1 MTVGPGTAH
10 TTTPLSRPGRG
21 AYPDARKQASGDVDG
36 YLAARRAA
44 ETNSSALWRV
54 HHKLYDLEPYLDHH
68 PGGRVWLDR
77 LRGCDCS
84 EAFEAHHL
92 DGGKVRPSSLYHTER
107 IFETE
112 HILVALEEKRG
123 DPPTTRTRGS

>member
-1 MTVGPGTAH
+1 MPPTRTATRTATATVTVGPGTAH

-21 AYPDARKQASGDVDG
+21 AYPDARKQANGDVDG

-44 ETNSSALWRV
+44 ETNSSASLWRV

-92 DGGKVRPSSLYHTER
+92 DGGKVRPSSLH
-107 IFETE
+107 
-112 HILVALEEKRG
+112 HGKDL
-123 DPPTTRTRGS
+123 